1 MSCNWHATFACNAA
15 NEPTFMPTVCSCP
28 EFMNWTHRVALR
40 VINLSGSG
48 SEQQLRRAMFKEF
61 TPGPEWA
68 DGLLFLMTLA
78 MDKQSKRPAH
88 QTDDCAP
95 GLQSQVCNI

>member
-1 MSCNWHATFACNAA
+1 
-15 NEPTFMPTVCSCP
+15 
-28 EFMNWTHRVALR
+28 
-40 VINLSGSG
+40 
-48 SEQQLRRAMFKEF
+48 MFKEF